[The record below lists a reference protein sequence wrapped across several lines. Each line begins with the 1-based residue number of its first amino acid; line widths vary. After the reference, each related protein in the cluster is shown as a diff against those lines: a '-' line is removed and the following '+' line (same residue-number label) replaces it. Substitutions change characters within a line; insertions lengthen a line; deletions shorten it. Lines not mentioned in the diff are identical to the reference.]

1 MGTHMKTT
9 IEIAD
14 PLLESARAVARR
26 DKTTVRA
33 LVEEGLRH
41 VVAGRSPRKAKRFIL
56 RDASVGGRG
65 LQAGA
70 AKLGFEQILGL
81 VNAAK

>member
-1 MGTHMKTT
+1 MKTT

-14 PLLESARAVARR
+14 SLLTDAKCVAME
-26 DKTTVRA
+26 DHTTLRA

-41 VVAGRSPRKAKRFIL
+41 VLDQRRQRKPFKL

-65 LQAGA
+65 LKPEFAGA
-70 AKLGFEQILGL
+70 GWGKIRDSIYEGRGA
-81 VNAAK
+81 